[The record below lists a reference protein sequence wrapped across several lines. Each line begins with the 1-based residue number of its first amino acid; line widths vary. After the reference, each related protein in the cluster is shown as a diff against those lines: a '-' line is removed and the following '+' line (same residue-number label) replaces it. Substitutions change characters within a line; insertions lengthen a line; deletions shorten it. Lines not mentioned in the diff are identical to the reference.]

1 MTPIRRLALIAP
13 LAAVALSG
21 CGINSI
27 PTAEENAKGKW
38 ANVQADYQRQQSALN
53 EQRRRERE
61 AAEALQRAKEELRLE
76 AERAKLREAYA
87 RARYGDVVTV
97 TIEGGVVAINGKHQ
111 PYEPV
116 RFDLVRGERKE
127 VEFVQQGRSSS
138 RQRIDVRLTEDGH
151 TFYFDES
158 ARDRVALIST
168 GWEAGKLHS
177 ALNVQDKRS
186 RSEARG
192 LNITVKFKE
201 LPGAPRRQEPRQP

>member
-1 MTPIRRLALIAP
+1 MKLLWSLPLIAVVLVGCQSYP
-13 LAAVALSG
+13 MGLSE
-21 CGINSI
+21 
-27 PTAEENAKGKW
+27 AQWNAISPEQ
-38 ANVQADYQRQQSALN
+38 QADYTRQQTQIN

-61 AAEALQRAKEELRLE
+61 AAEQARQAEEAARARE
-76 AERAKLREAYA
+76 ERARIQIAYA

-97 TIEGGVVAINGKHQ
+97 TIEGGYVAINGKHQ

-127 VEFVQQGRSSS
+127 VEFIQQGRSSS

-158 ARDRVALIST
+158 ARDRIALIST
-168 GWEAGKLHS
+168 GWEQGKTHA

-186 RSEARG
+186 RSEARN
-192 LNITVKFKE
+192 LSITIKLKE
-201 LPGAPRRQEPRQP
+201 LPSMPRRQ

>member
-1 MTPIRRLALIAP
+1 MKLLWSLPLIAVVLVGCQSYP
-13 LAAVALSG
+13 MGLSEAQWNALS
-21 CGINSI
+21 
-27 PTAEENAKGKW
+27 PEQ
-38 ANVQADYQRQQSALN
+38 QADYTRQQTQIN

-61 AAEALQRAKEELRLE
+61 AAEQARQAEEAARARE
-76 AERAKLREAYA
+76 ERARIQIAYA

-97 TIEGGVVAINGKHQ
+97 TIEGGYVAINGKHQ

-127 VEFVQQGRSSS
+127 VEFIQQGRSSS

-158 ARDRVALIST
+158 ARDRIALIST
-168 GWEAGKLHS
+168 GWDQGKTHA

-186 RSEARG
+186 RSEARN
-192 LNITVKFKE
+192 LSITIKLKE
-201 LPGAPRRQEPRQP
+201 LPSMPRRQELRKP